1 MYDYVGLCKAME
13 SNVCHILTNEEPL
26 YDAYTTYL
34 PIRWAEMRQR
44 RRDPRW
50 DRRRVRMVISVRRL
64 AHKIELRSTGVDQ
77 VSRHLC
83 ITGVTM
89 FRRTNAK
96 RQKKKKLVLNVFT
109 TYLEDRRGRR
119 ETTYIYTE
127 PWNDSLY
134 EDQYSVPLP
143 PIQVTRNKAIT
154 YSYTI
159 WDSVSLDTEFLATA
173 VKNLWVVLSF
183 NASTT

>member
-1 MYDYVGLCKAME
+1 M
-13 SNVCHILTNEEPL
+13 
-26 YDAYTTYL
+26 
-34 PIRWAEMRQR
+34 
-44 RRDPRW
+44 
-50 DRRRVRMVISVRRL
+50 
-64 AHKIELRSTGVDQ
+64 
-77 VSRHLC
+77 
-83 ITGVTM
+83 
-89 FRRTNAK
+89 
-96 RQKKKKLVLNVFT
+96 FT

-119 ETTYIYTE
+119 ETAYIYTE

-134 EDQYSVPLP
+134 EDQYSVSLP